1 MGDVT
6 EAQDIID
13 FFESS
18 FADRVE
24 LPDSLEKIWLRKAI
38 SRYSL
43 ELDPLN
49 YDDDTMEFNCKL
61 NDCVIIT
68 LAEFMKQ
75 LYLERQYSL
84 INKRVSIVGKDLSI
98 DGSSTQKVHTK
109 NELDYT
115 SLRASDLVEKQKPTS
130 YI

>member
-1 MGDVT
+1 MAIT
-6 EAQDIID
+6 TAQDVID

-18 FADRVE
+18 FGDKHV
-24 LPDSLEKIWLRKAI
+24 LPDSLEQIWLRKAI

-49 YDDDTMEFNCKL
+49 YDDKLMQFDTKL
-61 NDCVIIT
+61 DDYIIST

-75 LYLERQYSL
+75 LYLERQYD
-84 INKRVSIVGKDLSI
+84 IVNKRVAITGKDLTL
-98 DGSSTQKVHTK
+98 DGGSMQKVHTK

-115 SLRASDLVEKQKPTS
+115 KSESSKLVESQKPTA
-130 YI
+130 YT

>member
-1 MGDVT
+1 MANT
-6 EAQDIID
+6 TAQEIID

-18 FADRVE
+18 FGDRHV
-24 LPDSLEKIWLRKAI
+24 LPDSLEQIWLRKAI

-49 YDDDTMEFNCKL
+49 YDDKLMQFDTKL
-61 NDCVIIT
+61 DDYIIST

-75 LYLERQYSL
+75 LYLERQYD
-84 INKRVSIVGKDLSI
+84 IVNKRVAITGKDLTL
-98 DGSSTQKVHTK
+98 DGGSMQKVHTK

-115 SLRASDLVEKQKPTS
+115 KSESSKLVESQKPTA
-130 YI
+130 YT

>member
-1 MGDVT
+1 MANT
-6 EAQDIID
+6 TAQEVID

-18 FADRVE
+18 FGDRHV
-24 LPDSLEKIWLRKAI
+24 LPDSLEQIWLRKAI

-49 YDDDTMEFNCKL
+49 YDDKLMQFDTKL
-61 NDCVIIT
+61 DDYIIST

-75 LYLERQYSL
+75 LYLERQYD
-84 INKRVSIVGKDLSI
+84 IVNKRVAITGKDLTL
-98 DGSSTQKVHTK
+98 DGGSMQKVHTK

-115 SLRASDLVEKQKPTS
+115 KSESSKLVESQKPTA
-130 YI
+130 YT